1 MSITVP
7 YHVNFFDT
15 DAMAVVHHSNYI
27 RWFEIGRV
35 EYLRRI
41 GITLNDLMADGF
53 LFPITEIDARYHHA
67 ARFDDN
73 LLIETTAVALTKAKM
88 AFAYRILRVS
98 NSDLLVTGHSQNV
111 FTSIATGKITR
122 LSEKYYKKLAAAM
135 EKETAGN

>member
-1 MSITVP
+1 MK
-7 YHVNFFDT
+7 
-15 DAMAVVHHSNYI
+15 
-27 RWFEIGRV
+27 E
-35 EYLRRI
+35 RRNRNKKI
-41 GITLNDLMADGF
+41 KDKKWVLWRQLAQSGCLWSYSKN
-53 LFPITEIDARYHHA
+53 PE
-67 ARFDDN
+67 RFDDN